1 MRDPEVMHKVTR
13 NHRSLWC
20 NKGSKIR
27 KLFRRFFRLV
37 QRGTVY
43 VTGQNTTILIAI
55 EKLYK
60 YEMRYT

>member
-1 MRDPEVMHKVTR
+1 
-13 NHRSLWC
+13 
-20 NKGSKIR
+20 
-27 KLFRRFFRLV
+27 LFRGFFRLV

-60 YEMRYT
+60 YETRYT